1 MSRLITSRVNLNSI
15 TFSFAISLA
24 LGFEPSVSA
33 ATGHG
38 QNIFKM
44 VEPAVFKVKTSVSE
58 AAAKASYGTG
68 FAVSQ
73 DGLVVTN
80 FHVVSDAVVKPHLNQ
95 IYLVDDQQAWPAQIL
110 AVDVTQDLAVIKVD
124 QKLSHWLRFAERA
137 PQKGESIFS
146 IGEPEDLNMAIVTG
160 VYNGELQHGPYANI
174 HMSAPVNSGMSG
186 GPTVNSKGEIIGVV
200 VSKLAFSDSVSFSVP
215 ARFAKS
221 LIESA
226 KLSPKP
232 NADAVMEDVRKQLV
246 KLQSQLKDR
255 IVESRPAS
263 KFGRWMVLGWPTEL
277 KCWSD
282 RSEDQDDGL
291 FETLR
296 QRCHLPHSSMIG
308 RLQLGTYS
316 IEYNAITSRKL
327 NRAKFL
333 RLIENELQSS
343 RFRVENY
350 YGGLTAQVCSA
361 AHVVNRS
368 QLAFLVTTCSAAHVK
383 TPELRDT
390 TVLARSLS
398 EPPHGL
404 SLRIEIKGFAPESII
419 QIMRLILDG
428 VIGTSGETSSEA
440 SDDSN

>member
-1 MSRLITSRVNLNSI
+1 MTAVGLWLGVSVTA
-15 TFSFAISLA
+15 FAS
-24 LGFEPSVSA
+24 G
-33 ATGHG
+33 GQG
-38 QNIFKM
+38 QNIFKK

-80 FHVVSDAVVKPHLNQ
+80 FHVISDAVVKPHLNQ
-95 IYLVDDQQAWPAQIL
+95 IYLVDDQQSWPAKIL

-124 QKLSHWLRFAERA
+124 QKLSHWLRFAEQA

-160 VYNGELQHGPYANI
+160 VYNGELKHGPYANI

-186 GPTVNSKGEIIGVV
+186 GPTVNSKGEIVGVV

-226 KLSPKP
+226 KQAPKP
-232 NADAVMEDVRKQLV
+232 NADAVMEDVRQQLV
-246 KLQSQLKDR
+246 KLQSQLTDR
-255 IVESRPAS
+255 IVEPRPAS
-263 KFGRWMVLGWPTEL
+263 KFGRWMVVGWPTEL

-327 NRAKFL
+327 NRPRFL
-333 RLIENELQSS
+333 RLMENELQSS

-361 AHVVNRS
+361 AHVVNRAK
-368 QLAFLVTTCSAAHVK
+368 LAFLVTTCSAAHVK

-398 EPPHGL
+398 APPHGL
-404 SLRIEIKGFAPESII
+404 SLRIEIKGFTPESVI
-419 QIMRLILDG
+419 QVTRLLLDG
-428 VIGTSGETSSEA
+428 ISEAQGEAQSEA